1 MQREVMMMEGMTD
14 GGGDAKR
21 GDDDGGMID
30 GGDDAKRGDDDG
42 GDD

>member
-1 MQREVMMMEGMTD
+1 MEGVMQREVMMIEW
-14 GGGDAKR
+14 
-21 GDDDGGMID
+21 MID